1 MPLYPI
7 PNVPDSLARQI
18 YADLLNYLPLPPTD
32 TPEARLLRDSRAMA
46 AVAALIPENAAEAEI
61 AVTAVATDF
70 HAKDALAAAS
80 RPNLTI
86 DALKNLRGMTA
97 SMSRQSQN
105 AIRTLRQMQVERRK
119 LEDALYPAAMERSG
133 HWFKDASQ
141 MVAGPSPVAI
151 PPPTEPT
158 GDLPRRALARMD
170 AAEQFAVRHPS
181 QAAAIRAHGG
191 IPPDCDFTPPA
202 PKLVASIVAS
212 KSPLLRELDHPQA
225 DASPILPLPLREGAG
240 GGGAANPPNA
250 NPTTTTAVSQTATL
264 RRA

>member
-18 YADLLNYLPLPPTD
+18 YADLLGYLPQPPND
-32 TPEARLLRDSRAMA
+32 TPEARLIRDSRAMA
-46 AVAALIPENAAEAEI
+46 AVAALIPKNAAEAELAI
-61 AVTAVATDF
+61 TAIATDF

-105 AIRTLRQMQVERRK
+105 AIRTLRLMQAERRK
-119 LEDALYPAAMERSG
+119 LENALYPAAMERSG

-158 GDLPRRALARMD
+158 GELPRRVLARMD
-170 AAEQFAVRHPS
+170 AAEQFAARHPS

-191 IPPDCDFTPPA
+191 LPPDCDFTPPD
-202 PKLVASIVAS
+202 PKLVAFIVAS
-212 KSPLLRELDHPQA
+212 KSPLLRELDRQQA
-225 DASPILPLPLREGAG
+225 DAPATTSPKETEGATT
-240 GGGAANPPNA
+240 NTHI
-250 NPTTTTAVSQTATL
+250 PTTSDSISQTNSL
-264 RRA
+264 RRS